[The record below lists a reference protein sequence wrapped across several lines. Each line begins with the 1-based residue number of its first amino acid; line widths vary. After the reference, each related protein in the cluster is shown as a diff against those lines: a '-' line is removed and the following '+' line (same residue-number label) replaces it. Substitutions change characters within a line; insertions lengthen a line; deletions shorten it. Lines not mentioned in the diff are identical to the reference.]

1 MTSRDT
7 YDIDA
12 YSKEQQNI
20 EEYVLPLPLQRIY
33 DEMQAI
39 TRWHAQVQVSFYRTL
54 EREKLPYGS
63 K

>member
-33 DEMQAI
+33 DEMHAI

-54 EREKLPYGS
+54 EREELPYGNQ
-63 K
+63 